1 MPFSELTP
9 ESWTPTSGVFFMS
22 KYDEQF
28 KLTIVRQYLSGT
40 VGFKQIADEHGLP
53 YSSVRMWVELY
64 RAHGTDG
71 LAKKFSH
78 YNVEFRL
85 SVLRHMWD
93 AQLSYR
99 QVAAAFNIRNAGCI
113 SHWERCYHDGGLDA
127 LTPRKRGRSQKMSI
141 PPKTEP
147 PEALPNPAGR
157 THDEL
162 VAEVNQLRMEVAY
175 LKKLE
180 ALVQAQKQQ
189 RTTMRK
195 KRK

>member
-1 MPFSELTP
+1 
-9 ESWTPTSGVFFMS
+9 MS
-22 KYDEQF
+22 KYSEQF
-28 KLTIVRQYLSGT
+28 KLAVVQQYLSGT
-40 VGFKQIADEHGLP
+40 VGAKEIAHEHHLP
-53 YSSVRMWVELY
+53 HSTVRKWVRLFQS
-64 RAHGTDG
+64 HGTDG

-78 YNVEFRL
+78 YNADFRL

-93 AQLSYR
+93 AQLSYG
-99 QVAAAFNIRNAGCI
+99 QVAAVFNIRNAGSI
-113 SHWERCYHDGGLDA
+113 GHWERCYHSGGLDA
-127 LTPRKRGRSQKMSI
+127 LAPRKRGRPTQMPV
-141 PPKTEP
+141 PPVTEL
-147 PEALPNPAGR
+147 PEYLSDPARR

-189 RTTMRK
+189 RTEMRK

>member
-1 MPFSELTP
+1 
-9 ESWTPTSGVFFMS
+9 MS
-22 KYDEQF
+22 KYSEQF
-28 KLTIVRQYLSGT
+28 KLAIVQQYLSGT
-40 VGFKQIADEHGLP
+40 LGSKQIGHENNLP
-53 YSSVRMWVELY
+53 YSMVRKWVALY

-78 YNVEFRL
+78 YNAEFRL

-93 AQLSYR
+93 AQLSYS
-99 QVAAAFNIRNAGCI
+99 QVAVAFNIRSAGCI
-113 SHWERCYHDGGLDA
+113 SHWERCYHSGGLDSLA
-127 LTPRKRGRSQKMSI
+127 PRKRGRPTKMPI
-141 PPKTEP
+141 PPDTES
-147 PEALPNPAGR
+147 PESLPDPAGC

-162 VAEVNQLRMEVAY
+162 VTEVNQLRMEVAY